1 MRFYFHLICDID
13 VPDEEGFEL
22 PDLEAARETAR
33 EQARGLIGELM
44 KTDGRIVLSHRVDIE
59 DLSGAVLDT
68 IYFRDV
74 VSIES

>member
-1 MRFYFHLICDID
+1 VRFYFHLICDID

-22 PDLEAARETAR
+22 PDLEAARENAR